1 MCDGRRLQQGAV
13 ARAWGRIERPGGAA
27 ICLSTA
33 HVGNPGAAIRG
44 GGGRDRQQSVDS
56 FEGAPLGELTMPQR
70 EFDITI
76 GPDGS
81 VELHVSG
88 YKGKG
93 CLEVAK
99 LFEKIVGEL
108 KSE

>member
-1 MCDGRRLQQGAV
+1 
-13 ARAWGRIERPGGAA
+13 
-27 ICLSTA
+27 
-33 HVGNPGAAIRG
+33 
-44 GGGRDRQQSVDS
+44 
-56 FEGAPLGELTMPQR
+56 MPQR

-108 KSE
+108 KSEQRTSEFYEPDEQVQHRLDQRRGSS